1 MINGST
7 TNISGV
13 LAAVLTPLNAD
24 LSPDLDRLLRHCRWL
39 IDNGCDGLAV
49 LGTTGEA
56 NSFSVDER
64 IAILDGL
71 AEAGIPGDRLL
82 PGTGC
87 CALTDSV
94 SLTRRAVE
102 LGAAGVLM
110 LPPFYYKDVSD
121 AGLFATFAEIIERV
135 GDSRLRIYLYHF
147 PRMSAVPF
155 SHALIE
161 DLLKRYPDTV
171 AGMKDSSG
179 DLANMAGAARAF
191 PGFEVFSGADDLFY
205 PLLKEGGVGCITA
218 CCNIA
223 SALLARI
230 YAEWKACSVEAQ
242 HAQVTAVRGVCAAYP
257 LVPALKEILARHTGD
272 DAWRT
277 TRPPLAPLEEGQVA
291 ELVRKLEDTGFTLP
305 PVP

>member
-191 PGFEVFSGADDLFY
+191 PRL
-205 PLLKEGGVGCITA
+205 
-218 CCNIA
+218 
-223 SALLARI
+223 
-230 YAEWKACSVEAQ
+230 
-242 HAQVTAVRGVCAAYP
+242 RGVQRCRRSVLSPAEGRGRGVHYRMLQHRQRPARPDLRRVEGVQRRGAARPGDGRARGLRRLSPGTGVEGDPCAAH
-257 LVPALKEILARHTGD
+257 R
-272 DAWRT
+272 
-277 TRPPLAPLEEGQVA
+277 
-291 ELVRKLEDTGFTLP
+291 
-305 PVP
+305 